1 MMLIVILTLAAAVIA
16 QAGKF
21 LVPAN
26 YRRGLTIKKFN
37 AYSGMP
43 SSHAATVVA
52 LATIVG
58 LVAGWASAEFGLA
71 LIFAILIVRDA
82 LGLRNQVGAEGK
94 AINQLVKEL
103 QSKKLINKNYP
114 TFEEH
119 VGHTGAQVLVGS
131 LIGVIISLLGFYLF
145 HG

>member
-1 MMLIVILTLAAAVIA
+1 MLIIILPLAAALIA

-21 LVPAN
+21 LVPSN
-26 YRRGLTIKKFN
+26 YRAGLTWKKFN

-43 SSHAATVVA
+43 SSHAATVIA

-58 LVAGWASAEFGLA
+58 LVAGWWSADFGLA
-71 LIFAILIVRDA
+71 LIFAILIIRDA

-103 QSKKLINKNYP
+103 KQKKLINNGYP

-119 VGHTGAQVLVGS
+119 MGHTGAQVLVGS
-131 LIGVIISLLGFYLF
+131 LIGFIISWLGFYLF
-145 HG
+145 H